1 MDGGNSGPCALDAAS
16 SGLLALWRRRP
27 GAALNREVL
36 NAAAR
41 PLPRGELGHE
51 REGTPGRF
59 ANQILASGTMTR
71 STMGRRP
78 LAGGLTA
85 ATPFSWK
92 RARRVTVASWRRG
105 DRDSGA
111 VPLSDD
117 VSTFRG
123 EGVGARGR
131 CLSVGQRVSLLGDDS
146 EGVRDHGRSLEVRR
160 AEEEVGT
167 LARNSSSRS
176 STLLARRY
184 AKMPE
189 TTAILDRDDRLRLS
203 RAR

>member
-1 MDGGNSGPCALDAAS
+1 MISTPPTAGGPGLAARRTRRDPDRGKRSFALLVPECRAV
-16 SGLLALWRRRP
+16 ALWR
-27 GAALNREVL
+27 
-36 NAAAR
+36 
-41 PLPRGELGHE
+41 
-51 REGTPGRF
+51 
-59 ANQILASGTMTR
+59 
-71 STMGRRP
+71 
-78 LAGGLTA
+78 
-85 ATPFSWK
+85 K
-92 RARRVTVASWRRG
+92 G